1 MSTSAKVIT
10 EDDLLRLPADGNRYE
25 LVGGELRQMSPTGY
39 EHGRC
44 TGNLHALLWT
54 HVRRLKL
61 GHVLAA
67 ETGFVLDR
75 TSDGKL
81 TVRAADVAFVAMD
94 RIPKDADRTR
104 YLRIA
109 PDVVVETLSPSDS
122 AADVEEKISYWIR
135 AAFESRS
142 RWIRPR
148 ARLPSTARHRRRF
161 ASSSGTS
168 SISATWSP
176 DFAAGSQKSLTDP

>member
-10 EDDLLRLPADGNRYE
+10 EDDLLRLSADGNRYE

-81 TVRAADVAFVAMD
+81 TVRAADVAFVAKD
-94 RIPKDADRTR
+94 RIPKDADRMR

-135 AAFESRS
+135 AGVRIALTVDPASRS
-142 RWIRPR
+142 VTVHRPTPETIR
-148 ARLPSTARHRRRF
+148 LVIGDELDLGDVV
-161 ASSSGTS
+161 SGFRCQVS
-168 SISATWSP
+168 EIF
-176 DFAAGSQKSLTDP
+176 D